1 MAPAV
6 GSTEMRYCGISLLSR
21 LASAT
26 PALWPAVPTG
36 GVPQRISC
44 CDQAAEAEVAIRA
57 ATATDCS
64 IRWSMAFPFRY
75 SLVQAVALPPRPREV
90 GAQSVNRRVV
100 ARTKKATT
108 HHAGRP
114 ARRH

>member
-6 GSTEMRYCGISLLSR
+6 GSTEMRYCGISLFRR

-36 GVPQRISC
+36 GVPQRMSC
-44 CDQAAEAEVAIRA
+44 CDQAAVADVAIKA

-64 IRWSMAFPFRY
+64 IRWSMYVSLPIGAY
-75 SLVQAVALPPRPREV
+75 SEQPASPLAPERWRTIGQSAVV
-90 GAQSVNRRVV
+90 G
-100 ARTKKATT
+100 K
-108 HHAGRP
+108 P
-114 ARRH
+114 